1 MNSVFDIINVPLGYL
16 FKWIYYVVG
25 NYGWTIVLF
34 TLVIKLLVLPL
45 TLKQQR
51 SMKKTQA
58 IQPKLL
64 KLQEKYKY
72 DQEKLSQETMK
83 LYKEAGVNPMG
94 GCLPML
100 IQFPILIALYNIIR
114 KPMSYLMMLSND
126 TIMTIYERITG
137 SAAANFARI
146 DQIDI
151 ANKMRGALDKV
162 SEFIGRD
169 SLINFDFFGFDL
181 SVTPSFA
188 YISEH
193 LVYAL
198 IPIIAGGTTYLVSQ
212 ISSKM
217 SGTAAQN
224 NSNNP
229 TASSMK
235 MMNVLFPL
243 MTAWFSITLPA
254 GLGLY
259 WIVSNLFQIAQMYVM
274 NQFIKV
280 ETPVLEEGTQHFRER
295 KKKKK

>member
-1 MNSVFDIINVPLGYL
+1 VNSVFDIINVPLGYL

-126 TIMTIYERITG
+126 AIMTIYERITG

-151 ANKMRGALDKV
+151 ANKMSGALDKV

-217 SGTAAQN
+217 SGATAQN

-274 NQFIKV
+274 NHFITV
-280 ETPVLEEGTQHFRER
+280 ETPVLEEDTQHFRER